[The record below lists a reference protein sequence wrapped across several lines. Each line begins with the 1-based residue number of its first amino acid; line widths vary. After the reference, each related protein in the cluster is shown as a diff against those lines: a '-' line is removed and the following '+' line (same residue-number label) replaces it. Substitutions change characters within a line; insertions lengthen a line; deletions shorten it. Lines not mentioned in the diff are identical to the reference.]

1 MGPSTTTT
9 QRDLNGGG
17 GTMTQSMHP
26 ECENYSAVYDAHG
39 LFHNRAYM
47 AHCVHCGSAE
57 RELVLRK
64 GVGVVSE

>member
-1 MGPSTTTT
+1 
-9 QRDLNGGG
+9 
-17 GTMTQSMHP
+17 MTQSMHP